1 MQKEGVSL
9 LTSMRSFMW
18 FDSSTQ
24 IEMLPKTIGSE
35 SLENFPKNV
44 YDRVCLNKIACPGCT
59 NCNSTITRIYRWY
72 VPKSY
77 VPGNT
82 TEASRRCFCKIAL
95 YKISEKF
102 QRDIFVLP
110 YLTDL
115 QASNLLV
122 SILLKRKCLTK
133 HVGLT
138 FNSRGDYYYL
148 QKKVFIFEYR
158 CRDVNTEIFKWPF

>member
-77 VPGNT
+77 MPGNT
-82 TEASRRCFCKIAL
+82 TEASRRRFCKIAL

-110 YLTDL
+110 YLTNL

-122 SILLKRKCLTK
+122 STLLKRKCLTK
-133 HVGLT
+133 T
-138 FNSRGDYYYL
+138 
-148 QKKVFIFEYR
+148 
-158 CRDVNTEIFKWPF
+158 CRTNF

>member
-72 VPKSY
+72 VPKS
-77 VPGNT
+77 NT
-82 TEASRRCFCKIAL
+82 TEASRRRFCKIAL

-122 SILLKRKCLTK
+122 SILLKRKCLAK

>member
-1 MQKEGVSL
+1 
-9 LTSMRSFMW
+9 MRSFMW

-59 NCNSTITRIYRWY
+59 NCSSTITRIYRWY
-72 VPKSY
+72 VPKS
-77 VPGNT
+77 NT
-82 TEASRRCFCKIAL
+82 TEASRRRFCKIAL

-122 SILLKRKCLTK
+122 SILLKRKCLAK

>member
-59 NCNSTITRIYRWY
+59 SCNSTITRIYRWY

-77 VPGNT
+77 MPGNT
-82 TEASRRCFCKIAL
+82 TEASRRRFCKIAL

-148 QKKVFIFEYR
+148 
-158 CRDVNTEIFKWPF
+158 

>member
-1 MQKEGVSL
+1 
-9 LTSMRSFMW
+9 MRSFKW

-77 VPGNT
+77 MPGNT
-82 TEASRRCFCKIAL
+82 TEASRRRFCKIAL

>member
-1 MQKEGVSL
+1 
-9 LTSMRSFMW
+9 
-18 FDSSTQ
+18 
-24 IEMLPKTIGSE
+24 MLRKTIGCE

-44 YDRVCLNKIACPGCT
+44 YDRVCFNKIACPGCT
-59 NCNSTITRIYRWY
+59 NCNSTITRIYRRFFSEY

-77 VPGNT
+77 MPGNT
-82 TEASRRCFCKIAL
+82 TEASRRRFCKIAL

-133 HVGLT
+133 T
-138 FNSRGDYYYL
+138 
-148 QKKVFIFEYR
+148 
-158 CRDVNTEIFKWPF
+158 CRTNF

>member
-77 VPGNT
+77 MPGNT
-82 TEASRRCFCKIAL
+82 TEASRRRFCKIAL

-110 YLTDL
+110 YLTNL
-115 QASNLLV
+115 QVSNLLV
-122 SILLKRKCLTK
+122 STLLKRKCLTK
-133 HVGLT
+133 T
-138 FNSRGDYYYL
+138 
-148 QKKVFIFEYR
+148 
-158 CRDVNTEIFKWPF
+158 CRTNF